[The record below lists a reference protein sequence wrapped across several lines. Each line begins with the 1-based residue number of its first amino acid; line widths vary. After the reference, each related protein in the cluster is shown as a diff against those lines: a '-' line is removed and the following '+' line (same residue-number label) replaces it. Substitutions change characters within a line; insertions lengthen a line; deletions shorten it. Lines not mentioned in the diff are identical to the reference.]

1 MFFTKSKELKY
12 FIKDLETISKG
23 GIPNFKHY
31 VFCGAKGTGKSL
43 LAHRIK
49 SLLPNNVV
57 VIDEPID
64 ERLNMVPDNAIT
76 IYTQCVPFKRGAFN
90 LVIKRKEMD
99 CPIVKDNTESIKD
112 IIKQTKKIFK

>member
-1 MFFTKSKELKY
+1 MFFTKSKELNY
-12 FIKDLETISKG
+12 FIKDLKTISKG

-31 VFCGAKGTGKSL
+31 VFCGARGTGKTL
-43 LAHRIK
+43 LAHRIQ

-64 ERLNMVPDNAIT
+64 ERLNMVPSNAIT
-76 IYTQCVPFKRGAFN
+76 IYTQRVPFKRGAFN

-99 CPIVKDNTESIKD
+99 CPIVKNDTKNIKD
-112 IIKQTKKIFK
+112 VIKQTKKIFK

>member
-1 MFFTKSKELKY
+1 MFFIKSKELNY

-31 VFCGAKGTGKSL
+31 VFCGARGTGKTL
-43 LAHRIK
+43 LAHRIQ

-64 ERLNMVPDNAIT
+64 ERLNTVPSNAIT

-99 CPIVKDNTESIKD
+99 CPIVKNDTKNIKD
-112 IIKQTKKIFK
+112 VIKQTKKIFK

>member
-1 MFFTKSKELKY
+1 MFFTKSKQLNY

-23 GIPNFKHY
+23 GVPCFKHY
-31 VFCGAKGTGKSL
+31 VFCGARGTGKSL

-76 IYTQCVPFKRGAFN
+76 IYTQCVPFKRGAIN

-99 CPIVKDNTESIKD
+99 CPIIKNNIESVKDVT
-112 IIKQTKKIFK
+112 KQAKKIFK